1 MNAENLLA
9 ELKKYTSSQTVQMY
23 IIERKLKYG
32 AKSKDKPSEK
42 FEYIPLKVNMSEDLY
57 PKVSEM
63 LSKVIDSKVKED
75 VQILE
80 YSAIDD
86 SEEKIQTYTD
96 LGKIEGFKTFLEN
109 LGGEIKTIQS
119 FKDVVELEK
128 AWALCYGFEHPENNT
143 WMYCIK
149 KLRPSFLAI
158 DKTLNETMGK
168 AIKNTVN
175 SYFDLDTKQLKP
187 LKGFGINIEPSI
199 DMIYFESTI
208 YVFNKKGFED
218 VTSLTEE
225 FIELGKKL
233 VKEVDE
239 IKFVSSGMKYI
250 SSLIEKKP
258 SYRNKLIKAK
268 EIGNLEFLKVCNVK
282 TEFNRAGRKISF
294 KFSYDSEGKIIANNE
309 KEAEKIIE
317 VLSEFYKEGVL
328 GGKVFETAAGR
339 MKK

>member
-1 MNAENLLA
+1 
-9 ELKKYTSSQTVQMY
+9 
-23 IIERKLKYG
+23 
-32 AKSKDKPSEK
+32 
-42 FEYIPLKVNMSEDLY
+42 
-57 PKVSEM
+57 
-63 LSKVIDSKVKED
+63 
-75 VQILE
+75 
-80 YSAIDD
+80 
-86 SEEKIQTYTD
+86 
-96 LGKIEGFKTFLEN
+96 
-109 LGGEIKTIQS
+109 
-119 FKDVVELEK
+119 
-128 AWALCYGFEHPENNT
+128 
-143 WMYCIK
+143 
-149 KLRPSFLAI
+149 
-158 DKTLNETMGK
+158 
-168 AIKNTVN
+168 
-175 SYFDLDTKQLKP
+175 
-187 LKGFGINIEPSI
+187 
-199 DMIYFESTI
+199 
-208 YVFNKKGFED
+208 

-294 KFSYDSEGKIIANNE
+294 KFSYDSQGKIIANNE